1 LSGAIRLLEPL
12 ASQPEA
18 SPALKSSIARIYLQ
32 AGNIPA
38 AKEVFAK
45 VEADETVDEPMKR
58 MNRALLAITE
68 GDWADAT
75 ENFRAILEKDSDD
88 YVVRFKSVFGYRFLF
103 WSVAP

>member
-1 LSGAIRLLEPL
+1 
-12 ASQPEA
+12 
-18 SPALKSSIARIYLQ
+18 
-32 AGNIPA
+32 
-38 AKEVFAK
+38 
-45 VEADETVDEPMKR
+45 MKR